1 MAACGSEELRRHGV
15 YWKGKSPV
23 PVFVQLAEST
33 KSYSLSRVLSK
44 IRQYRTEQSMAVR
57 DFEQVGRLPTSA
69 VQHDPMQTYSGSI
82 NLFSTE

>member
-1 MAACGSEELRRHGV
+1 MAARGSEELRRHGV

-44 IRQYRTEQSMAVR
+44 IRPDQSMTVR
-57 DFEQVGRLPTSA
+57 DFAQVGRIA
-69 VQHDPMQTYSGSI
+69 D
-82 NLFSTE
+82 FCC